1 MPRRTVIPKSDH
13 QRIEPDTSPEA
24 WDFYRRHIIDP
35 AMSEL
40 QGGLPLT
47 NVLVLTY
54 YLGMFHAMQLA
65 DKPFS

>member
-1 MPRRTVIPKSDH
+1 MPRRAVIASYDKR
-13 QRIEPDTSPEA
+13 RIEPDTSPEA

-54 YLGMFHAMQLA
+54 YLGLFHAKQLT
-65 DKPFS
+65 DNPST